1 MGLNMEIY
9 IERRKFI
16 QEHETVSILLEDSYA
31 TLSYESGGTNNFV
44 EGKCESVEK
53 NISIDEY
60 NKICNSLLSLNYS
73 GILKENENV
82 LVLHPHVITV
92 KLSTGSAKVVFE
104 VNEQSK
110 LDSSPETRKFLEI
123 YKTIFDLFNIT

>member
-53 NISIDEY
+53 NILIDQY
-60 NKICNSLLSLNYS
+60 NKICDSLLSLNYES
-73 GILKENENV
+73 VVE
-82 LVLHPHVITV
+82 LVKKRLCYN
-92 KLSTGSAKVVFE
+92 S
-104 VNEQSK
+104 
-110 LDSSPETRKFLEI
+110 
-123 YKTIFDLFNIT
+123 